1 MTDFVS
7 YFRVSTAR
15 QGQSGLGLDAQ
26 RTAVDAFVAT
36 GDWAPVG
43 EFIETESGKKND
55 RPQLAA
61 ALAQCKKDGATLII
75 AKLDRLSRNTRF
87 LLGIIESGIEVLF
100 CDLPHIPPGAMGKFV
115 LTQMA
120 AIAELEGQRISER
133 TRDALAALKARGVTR
148 AGRQIDRLGA
158 STEQLNS
165 IGGAG
170 RDKQIAAAQQF
181 AANTKPIIDQ
191 ITGAGITT
199 LRGIAAAL
207 TARGVVTKSGAST
220 WHPQQVKAVI
230 DRMAA

>member
-1 MTDFVS
+1 MTNFVS

-26 RTAVDAFVAT
+26 RTAVENFVRA
-36 GDWAPVG
+36 GDWTPVG
-43 EFIETESGKKND
+43 EFIETESGKRND

-75 AKLDRLSRNTRF
+75 AKLDRLARNVHFITGLMEAGVEFICADAPEADRTF
-87 LLGIIESGIEVLF
+87 L
-100 CDLPHIPPGAMGKFV
+100 
-115 LTQMA
+115 QMA
-120 AIAELEGQRISER
+120 AVFAEWEGRRISER
-133 TRDALAALKARGVTR
+133 TTAALAALKARGVTR

-158 STEQLNS
+158 STEQLTK

-170 RDKQIAAAQQF
+170 RKTQSGAAQQF
-181 AANTKPIIDQ
+181 AENTKPIIDQ
-191 ITGAGITT
+191 ITGAGVTT

-207 TARGVVTKSGAST
+207 TARGIVTKSGAST

-230 DRMAA
+230 DRMVA